1 MFPGMVRA
9 FLRATR
15 PIDVYIVRHGQSAGN
30 AKGVFQGKTDYPLTD
45 LGRKQAERSANFF
58 TGKDICSIFASP
70 LLRAAETA
78 EIIADAFGGPRP
90 RLEES
95 LSELDTGRF
104 SDLTWEE
111 ASLKYPEEFVRFEAS
126 SWKAVKSAES
136 PRAMF
141 DRALRAWDILIEGA
155 EAKGGA
161 VLAVS
166 HGGLIHWLFK
176 TTMGCREWLPIL
188 PMNNCG
194 IFMLSIMPVIG
205 SRIPFLEWRLLNYD
219 YAETEKDNKTERKK

>member
-1 MFPGMVRA
+1 MFPGMARA
-9 FLRATR
+9 FLWATR

-30 AKGVFQGKTDYPLTD
+30 AKGVFQGKSDYPLTD
-45 LGRKQAERSANFF
+45 LGRKQAERTADFF
-58 TGKDICSIFASP
+58 VNKGIGSIFSSP
-70 LLRAAETA
+70 LSRAAETA
-78 EIIADAFGGPRP
+78 EIMADAIAGPRP
-90 RLEES
+90 RLEEA

-111 ASLKYPEEFVRFEAS
+111 ASLKYPEEFARFEAK
-126 SWKAVKSAES
+126 SWAAVKSAEP

-141 DRALRAWDILIEGA
+141 NRALHAWDIMIRGA

-194 IFMLSIMPVIG
+194 IFMFSIMPVPG
-205 SRIPFLEWRLLNYD
+205 SPIPFIEWRLLNYEH
-219 YAETEKDNKTERKK
+219 AERNAD